1 MKSAAFELLVL
12 NEMQLNT
19 LTVQGV
25 DAIRRRI
32 VQEYPKMVKEFQFT
46 MVTRSDL

>member
-1 MKSAAFELLVL
+1 
-12 NEMQLNT
+12 MQRNS

-32 VQEYPKMVKEFQFT
+32 VQEYPKMVKDFKFIMLT
-46 MVTRSDL
+46 GSDV